1 LWVSDAKLVSRLVDW
16 IRVMKTEIGAYEAKT
31 KLPELLREVQ
41 AGKRF
46 VITNRGKPVAE
57 LGPPINRARPDAK
70 AAIEAFQAFRKA
82 HPVGKKIDIRALLEE
97 GRE

>member
-1 LWVSDAKLVSRLVDW
+1 
-16 IRVMKTEIGAYEAKT
+16 MKTEIGAYEAKT

-41 AGKRF
+41 GGKRF

-57 LGPPINRARPDAK
+57 LGPPAARGRPNAK
-70 AAIEAFQAFRKA
+70 AAIEAFQAYRKS
-82 HPVGKKIDIRALLEE
+82 HPLGKKVDIRALLEE

>member
-1 LWVSDAKLVSRLVDW
+1 V
-16 IRVMKTEIGAYEAKT
+16 KTAVGIYEAKT
-31 KLPELLREVQ
+31 RLAALLRQVA

-46 VITNRGKPVAE
+46 TITNRGRAVAE
-57 LGPPINRARPDAK
+57 LGPPVARKKPDAK

-82 HPVGKKIDIRALLEE
+82 NPVRQKVNIRELIEE

>member
-1 LWVSDAKLVSRLVDW
+1 
-16 IRVMKTEIGAYEAKT
+16 MKKQIGAFEAKT
-31 KLPELLREVQ
+31 KLPELLRQVQ

-46 VITNRGKPVAE
+46 TITNRGIPVAE
-57 LGPPINRARPDAK
+57 LGPPAPGEKPGAK

-82 HPVGKKIDIRALLEE
+82 NPVGHKVNIRELIED

>member
-1 LWVSDAKLVSRLVDW
+1 MGS
-16 IRVMKTEIGAYEAKT
+16 EIGAYEAKT

-41 AGKRF
+41 NGKRF
-46 VITNRGKPVAE
+46 TITNRGKPVAE
-57 LGPPINRARPDAK
+57 LGPPTRRAAANAK

-82 HPVGKKIDIRALLEE
+82 HPVGRKIDIRSLIES